1 MGGFGPPFEHP
12 EDESAA
18 GRTEIGDRPVLPN
31 HGRRHN
37 SFPVFQPGHF
47 RARPDRAVLTIF
59 RGSVPTAF
67 VQTIASCESRR
78 NSPETRVGT
87 CRDLTAPQGPL
98 RWSRFHHRLANDLE
112 TVPLIEAEVA
122 RVGR

>member
-31 HGRRHN
+31 LGSTPRLV
-37 SFPVFQPGHF
+37 PVFQPGHF

-67 VQTIASCESRR
+67 VQTIASCESWR
-78 NSPETRVGT
+78 NSPETRAGT
-87 CRDLTAPQGPL
+87 
-98 RWSRFHHRLANDLE
+98 
-112 TVPLIEAEVA
+112 
-122 RVGR
+122 